1 MIYPKYFNPKNS
13 LNLYGL
19 SDDFDILKKLYV
31 NHKLPKVLM
40 LSGKKGSGKSTLVNH
55 LMYYIYDKKNYDDN
69 IKRLLK
75 KSTFYNQFINS
86 IYSNIIFLNG
96 SEFKNVKIDD
106 IRNLKTKILQ
116 SSISDL
122 PRFII
127 FDDIELF
134 NTSSLNAL
142 LKIIEEP
149 GKKNYFILINNK
161 SRPLLDTIKSRCLE
175 IKVTLNESK
184 RLQIIELLKKDF
196 ELNLVIDP
204 NKSAL
209 SPGLFIKFNNIFED
223 NNIILDEDYIKN
235 LTILLN
241 LYKKDKDVVFIDIS
255 IFLTNY
261 YLNSFKIENI
271 NSKKKIIEYKSFIF
285 ENINKFFLYNLNQNS
300 LINVINSKITD
311 E

>member
-127 FDDIELF
+127 FDDVELF

-261 YLNSFKIENI
+261 YLNSLKIENI